1 MYEPTPKLGKKTS
14 NSLLYVI
21 ILVPCISQEILLF
34 LDSGL
39 NIWECLQLLENLPLI
54 AEGTKVMV
62 SYALE
67 STCFELNTLMEYYT
81 SSPDPEIFARL
92 KAAGLVCSMAVVQCG
107 FFEPN
112 ILEWARKLKGQYT
125 HPFIIGMNS
134 LDFADVINT
143 NVFLHIL
150 FKI

>member
-1 MYEPTPKLGKKTS
+1 
-14 NSLLYVI
+14 
-21 ILVPCISQEILLF
+21 
-34 LDSGL
+34 
-39 NIWECLQLLENLPLI
+39 
-54 AEGTKVMV
+54 
-62 SYALE
+62 
-67 STCFELNTLMEYYT
+67 MEYYT
-81 SSPDPEIFARL
+81 RSPDPEICARL